1 MTIGLIAHDAK
12 KKLKEGKTELADKEK
27 ELNDGKK
34 ELAEKEWELA
44 DAQQQITDGRTQLQ
58 TAENQLA
65 EKLGV
70 SRTPVRE
77 ALRMLELE
85 NLVELV
91 PRKGAQVLDMTEKDI
106 VNILEIRSALE
117 GLATSL
123 ACRKMTKECLQQLKN
138 MEVDFE
144 RAVAENDVERF
155 VDIDEDFHDVIF
167 QATENDKLIQ
177 MFRNLKI
184 QLYRY
189 RMAQAKSDNSM
200 STIVAHH
207 RSILRALENHDSEEG
222 AAVAQ
227 GHIKYQTESILR
239 FIKNK

>member
-1 MTIGLIAHDAK
+1 MAETKFNINTNEYLPLRDVVFNTLRDAILTG
-12 KKLKEGKTELADKEK
+12 KLVPGERLM
-27 ELNDGKK
+27 
-34 ELAEKEWELA
+34 
-44 DAQQQITDGRTQLQ
+44 
-58 TAENQLA
+58 ENQLA

-91 PRKGAQVLDMTEKDI
+91 PRKGAQVLDMGEKDI
-106 VNILEIRSALE
+106 VDILEIRSALE

-123 ACRKMTKECLQQLKN
+123 ACKKMSKETLQQMKN

-155 VDIDEDFHDVIF
+155 VDIDEEFHDLIF
-167 QATENDKLIQ
+167 SSTENSKLMQ
-177 MFRNLKI
+177 MFRTLRI
-184 QLYRY
+184 QMYRY
-189 RMAQAKSDNSM
+189 RMALAKNDTSM

-207 RSILRALENHDSEEG
+207 RSIIRAIENHDSEEG
-222 AAVAQ
+222 ASIAQ
-227 GHIKYQTESILR
+227 GHIKYQADFILR
-239 FIKNK
+239 FMRNK

>member
-1 MTIGLIAHDAK
+1 MADTKFNINTNEYLPLRDVVFNTLRDAILTG
-12 KKLKEGKTELADKEK
+12 KLVPGERLM
-27 ELNDGKK
+27 
-34 ELAEKEWELA
+34 
-44 DAQQQITDGRTQLQ
+44 
-58 TAENQLA
+58 ENQLA

-91 PRKGAQVLDMTEKDI
+91 PRKGAQVLDMSEKDI
-106 VNILEIRSALE
+106 INILEVRSALE
-117 GLATSL
+117 GLATSV
-123 ACRKMTKECLQQLKN
+123 ACKKMSKEDLQQLKN

-144 RAVAENDVERF
+144 KAVAENDVERF
-155 VDIDEDFHDVIF
+155 VDIDEDFHDLIF
-167 QATENDKLIQ
+167 AATENDKLVNI
-177 MFRNLKI
+177 FRNLRI

-189 RMAQAKSDNSM
+189 RMAQAKNNETSM

-207 RSILRALENHDSEEG
+207 RSIIRAIENHDGEEG
-222 AAVAQ
+222 ASIAQ

-239 FIKNK
+239 FVRNK

>member
-1 MTIGLIAHDAK
+1 MTETKFNINTNEYLLLRDVVFNTLRDAILTG
-12 KKLKEGKTELADKEK
+12 KLVPGERLM
-27 ELNDGKK
+27 
-34 ELAEKEWELA
+34 
-44 DAQQQITDGRTQLQ
+44 
-58 TAENQLA
+58 ENQLA

-177 MFRNLKI
+177 I
-184 QLYRY
+184 P
-189 RMAQAKSDNSM
+189 
-200 STIVAHH
+200 
-207 RSILRALENHDSEEG
+207 ENPAVSLQNGTGEE
-222 AAVAQ
+222 
-227 GHIKYQTESILR
+227 R
-239 FIKNK
+239 